1 MVLMLPFIVLGSA
14 IVFLLLWQT
23 GLLDEL
29 VELGRRGA
37 RGDRRDSADEGRRA
51 PRDPDMARRLEV
63 FERFIENLSRGNR
76 EEDDSAQDA
85 DS

>member
-1 MVLMLPFIVLGSA
+1 MLPFIVLGSA

-37 RGDRRDSADEGRRA
+37 RGGKRSADEEGGRA
-51 PRDPDMARRLEV
+51 ARDPEMARRLEV
-63 FERFIENLSRGNR
+63 FERFIENLSRSNR
-76 EEDDSAQDA
+76 EEDDSTQDA